1 MIMTVAS
8 FPLPFVVLSVICLA
22 TMIAA
27 PFAVHAKPIYARV
40 VWIVIGLL
48 AIADVILILSG
59 AS

>member
-1 MIMTVAS
+1 MVAVMN
-8 FPLPFVVLSVICLA
+8 FPLPFVVLFVLCLA
-22 TMIAA
+22 TMVGAA
-27 PFAVHAKPIYARV
+27 FAVHAKPIYARV

>member
-1 MIMTVAS
+1 MTN
-8 FPLPFVVLSVICLA
+8 FPLPFIVLFVLCLG